1 MSLVNRTCPSIWQ
14 AVQIFGQ
21 QPSSQVFKCLLK
33 GLVSYLLCKDP
44 SKCPRIS
51 DEGTSC
57 SAAAGWWNPPL
68 RLTSC
73 NTGGSSPSRR
83 TVDPRWIA
91 SSSASSSNITPRR
104 LECIFFGVPSL
115 SSSTFFFSTTQ
126 RDFVV
131 VRGRKEKMNS
141 CRTLLSTAEYTT
153 QRWVADRALDIV
165 TQVITH
171 QVHVS
176 RNNNHIEY
184 STKHYYIDEFIGSLR
199 TSVGEG
205 SAEQV
210 RPYTTTARR
219 RMDFFLLLGC
229 TFFLLLPICV
239 FFFSSPSSAEGGD
252 RKKRGEEEE
261 EGYNLDLVVHYQK
274 KRRGGAAQRET
285 YLYLQPWCLEREI
298 FLLHFILIYLC
309 INLAL

>member
-1 MSLVNRTCPSIWQ
+1 MYFLRG
-14 AVQIFGQ
+14 AV
-21 QPSSQVFKCLLK
+21 
-33 GLVSYLLCKDP
+33 
-44 SKCPRIS
+44 
-51 DEGTSC
+51 
-57 SAAAGWWNPPL
+57 A
-68 RLTSC
+68 
-73 NTGGSSPSRR
+73 
-83 TVDPRWIA
+83 
-91 SSSASSSNITPRR
+91 
-104 LECIFFGVPSL
+104 FFFDL
-115 SSSTFFFSTTQ
+115 FFSTTQ

-184 STKHYYIDEFIGSLR
+184 ITKHYYIAEFIGSLR

-239 FFFSSPSSAEGGD
+239 FFFLLPHP
-252 RKKRGEEEE
+252 RREEIE
-261 EGYNLDLVVHYQK
+261 
-274 KRRGGAAQRET
+274 RRGGKKKKRDIT
-285 YLYLQPWCLEREI
+285 
-298 FLLHFILIYLC
+298 
-309 INLAL
+309 